1 MSDLKNLFY
10 CIGQGIKGLF
20 KNRVY
25 SLASVA
31 TISACLVL
39 FGAFYF
45 VVKNI
50 DSVLNRAETAV
61 GLTVFFD
68 EGTTEKRILEIKNE
82 VSLRAEV
89 SHVDYISADEAW
101 EKYKAEALSEELTAV
116 FGNDNP
122 LKDSA
127 SIEVY
132 LNDVSMQD
140 MLVRYI
146 KGIKDV
152 RKVNYSSQLA
162 DSLRDVKNIVY
173 LISAGLIAILAA
185 VAIFLIR
192 TTITTGVNVRKPEI
206 SIMSVIG
213 ATDFMI
219 LAPFV
224 VEGVIIG
231 AIGSVLPVVVLN
243 FAYGKIIASLN
254 EKFSDIFGEF
264 SLLTKEELTKGFIP
278 IALLLGIG
286 IGFVASYFTAR
297 RQVRRIE
304 VENF

>member
-1 MSDLKNLFY
+1 MRLRNVPGSRAEIAENDF
-10 CIGQGIKGLF
+10 
-20 KNRVY
+20 
-25 SLASVA
+25 A
-31 TISACLVL
+31 
-39 FGAFYF
+39 
-45 VVKNI
+45 VKNP
-50 DSVLNRAETAV
+50 E
-61 GLTVFFD
+61 
-68 EGTTEKRILEIKNE
+68 E
-82 VSLRAEV
+82 
-89 SHVDYISADEAW
+89 
-101 EKYKAEALSEELTAV
+101 YKGRWKEV

-162 DSLRDVKNIVY
+162 DSLRDIKNIVY